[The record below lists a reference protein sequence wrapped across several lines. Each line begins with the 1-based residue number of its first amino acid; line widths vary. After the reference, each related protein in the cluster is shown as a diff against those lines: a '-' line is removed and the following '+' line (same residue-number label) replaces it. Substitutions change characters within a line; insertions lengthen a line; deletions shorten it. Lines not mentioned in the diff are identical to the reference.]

1 MKKICIFFSMIILIL
16 LVSCEFNNKDVETEI
31 NKSES
36 SQKIVEENNS
46 ALKNSDLEKNKSTS
60 ETENDEEELISDE
73 NNFYTNYNNNGNSK
87 NTENSKTEDMSSNEE
102 SVEFCYENERTEL
115 AVDDEKSE
123 KGIDVEENEN
133 KYEDS
138 KDISESDDSENF
150 NNENNSELD
159 ENPEENEDTENYDSI
174 EYLNGHE
181 HKDIAEKYIASDKFV
196 NNFIKYG
203 LKTNDKSIEYQ
214 DRNYAEVDDDN
225 ISSID
230 DMKKYMSK
238 TFSSDCVNN
247 LINISIRNRY
257 LEVNDKLYQID
268 GEQELIV
275 RDDLPHIKD
284 INIEKISEDKYEI
297 TVRKYLGQKSDELYD
312 FTYTYEK
319 ISDEWIF
326 TTYPIIKPFMLEKA
340 IDMEL
345 PLTNTELM
353 DIDDKIEVDR
363 FFAEAN
369 RVYSILVY
377 SRCIFMSNDK
387 ISLGGIPYFRV
398 VYPIR
403 NMESLR
409 SYISIYFNE
418 DMIDRLIGFHGYD
431 VCIEIDGELYASEMD
446 MFGGNIS
453 QSENI
458 ESALEKVSDTEYKY
472 TLAFDKNIVGEE
484 IDESNPIYQDYPLEK
499 INDKWVFTDFPST
512 FWNR

>member
-1 MKKICIFFSMIILIL
+1 MKKICMFFSTIILIL
-16 LVSCEFNNKDVETEI
+16 LVSCGLNDEDVETEI
-31 NKSES
+31 NMSES
-36 SQKIVEENNS
+36 SQEIVKETVQETVQENNS
-46 ALKNSDLEKNKSTS
+46 AFKNSDLEKNKSTS
-60 ETENDEEELISDE
+60 ETETDEEEDIYSE
-73 NNFYTNYNNNGNSK
+73 
-87 NTENSKTEDMSSNEE
+87 
-102 SVEFCYENERTEL
+102 ENERTEY

-138 KDISESDDSENF
+138 KDISESDYSENF

-181 HKDIAEKYIASDKFV
+181 HKDIAAKYIASAKFV

-214 DRNYAEVDDDN
+214 NINYVEVDDDN

-247 LINISIRNRY
+247 LMNISIRNRY
-257 LEVNDKLYQID
+257 VEVDDKLYKID
-268 GEQELIV
+268 DEQELIV

-284 INIEKISEDKYEI
+284 INVEEISEDKYEI
-297 TVRKYLGQKSDELYD
+297 TVRKYLGQRSHELYD

-319 ISDEWIF
+319 ISDEWVF

-345 PLTNTELM
+345 PLENTELT
-353 DIDDKIEVDR
+353 DIDDKTEVDR
-363 FFAEAN
+363 FFAEAD

-387 ISLGGIPYFRV
+387 ISLGGIPYSRV
-398 VYPIR
+398 LYPIK

-409 SYISIYFNE
+409 SYISTYFNE
-418 DMIDRLIGFHGYD
+418 DMIDRLMGFHGYD

>member
-16 LVSCEFNNKDVETEI
+16 LVSCEFNNKNVETEI

-36 SQKIVEENNS
+36 SQKIVKENNS
-46 ALKNSDLEKNKSTS
+46 ALKNSDLEKNKNTS
-60 ETENDEEELISDE
+60 ETENDKEEDIRSE
-73 NNFYTNYNNNGNSK
+73 
-87 NTENSKTEDMSSNEE
+87 
-102 SVEFCYENERTEL
+102 ENERTEL

-123 KGIDVEENEN
+123 KGIDIEENEN

-138 KDISESDDSENF
+138 KDIAESEDSENF
-150 NNENNSELD
+150 NSEKNTELD
-159 ENPEENEDTENYDSI
+159 ENPEENENTENYDSI

-181 HKDIAEKYIASDKFV
+181 YKDIVEKYIASDIFV

-203 LKTNDKSIEYQ
+203 LKTNEKSIEYQ
-214 DRNYAEVDDDN
+214 NINYAEVDDEN
-225 ISSID
+225 ISSIE

-247 LINISIRNRY
+247 LTNISIRNRY
-257 LEVNDKLYQID
+257 VEIDDKLYQID

-284 INIEKISEDKYEI
+284 INVEEISEDKYEI
-297 TVRKYLGQKSDELYD
+297 NVRKYLGQNSDELYD

-340 IDMEL
+340 IDVEL
-345 PLTNTELM
+345 PLTNTELT

-363 FFAEAN
+363 FFAEAD

-387 ISLGGIPYFRV
+387 ISLGGIPYSRV
-398 VYPIR
+398 LYPIK